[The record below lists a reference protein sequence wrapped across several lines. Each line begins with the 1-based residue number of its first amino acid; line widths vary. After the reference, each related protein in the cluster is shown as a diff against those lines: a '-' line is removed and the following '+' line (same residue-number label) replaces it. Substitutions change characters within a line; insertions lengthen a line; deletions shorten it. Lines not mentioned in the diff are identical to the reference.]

1 MAVARSPRIPAGG
14 SLGSMS
20 KGDWRATVLF
30 LHVLGAVVALGFSL
44 SYGLWGARGDVAGG
58 RQRVFALQ
66 TISWIDR
73 RLTTPAFVLQAVT
86 GFVLVF
92 LIDVDLLR
100 RAWLELAIGIYV
112 ALTVLAITTYAPAH
126 RRQTAL
132 AERLADGEPVE
143 ADYAQ
148 AAGRA
153 RVWGA
158 VVTVLTL
165 AILVLMVVKPAL
177 WN

>member
-1 MAVARSPRIPAGG
+1 MAVAWNPRIPAGT
-14 SLGSMS
+14 LGSMT
-20 KGDWRATVLF
+20 KGDWRTVVLF

-44 SYGLWGARGDVAGG
+44 SYGLWGARGEVAGG

-86 GFVLVF
+86 GVALVL

-112 ALTVLAITTYAPAH
+112 VLTVLAITTYAPAH

-132 AERLADGEPVE
+132 AERLAEGEEVG
-143 ADYAQ
+143 ADYEV
-148 AAGRA
+148 AARRA
-153 RVWGA
+153 RVWGT
-158 VVTVLTL
+158 VVTLLTL

-177 WN
+177 WS